1 MTMNK
6 IYRTLR
12 NLAMLSLPLA
22 LGAVMSS
29 CKSGDQD
36 FPDYGTTTVYFAN
49 QGYVR
54 TIELGDDPEIDLT
67 NDNNH
72 EFSINAA
79 MGGGYGNKHDITV
92 NYTVDASLI
101 QGKTFEDGS
110 DMVLLPE
117 NYYQLESSTITIPSG
132 KIQGG
137 VKVQLTDAFFA
148 DPLSKTR
155 HYVLPVSITGVQ
167 GADSILASKKYVICA
182 VKYVNPW
189 QANYLRRGVDVI
201 TNAAGKQTTNTR
213 HATYVEKDE
222 LVKIGT
228 YGLNTSTFSVSMT
241 DDNGKSYACKLLLT
255 FNNDECKISSL
266 TDGFTAE
273 GNGSFVLKGEK
284 KSFGGKDRNALYLK
298 YSVHSDALGKTI
310 ATTDTL
316 VMRDRGIAPEYFT
329 PKIK

>member
-1 MTMNK
+1 MNK
-6 IYRTLR
+6 IYKTLR
-12 NLAMLSLPLA
+12 NLVMLSLPLA

-29 CKSGDQD
+29 CESGDQN

-137 VKVQLTDAFFA
+137 VKVKLTDAFFA

-167 GADSILASKKYVICA
+167 GTDSILASKKYVICA

-201 TNAAGKQTTNTR
+201 TDAAGKQTTNTR

-228 YGLNTSTFSVSMT
+228 YGLNASSFNVSMT
-241 DDNGKSYACKLLLT
+241 DDSGKSYACKLLLT

-329 PKIK
+329 PKSK

>member
-1 MTMNK
+1 MNK
-6 IYRTLR
+6 IYKTLR
-12 NLAMLSLPLA
+12 NLAMLALPLTF
-22 LGAVMSS
+22 GAVMTS
-29 CKSGDQD
+29 CESGDQD

-49 QGYVR
+49 QSYVR
-54 TIELGDDPEIDLT
+54 TIELGDDPEVDLT

-72 EFSINAA
+72 EFSLNAA

-92 NYTVDASLI
+92 NFTVDASLI
-101 QGKTFEDGS
+101 QGKTFDDGS

-117 NYYQLESSTITIPSG
+117 NYYQLESNTITIPSG

-137 VKVQLTDAFFA
+137 VKVKLTDAFFA

-189 QANYLRRGVDVI
+189 QANYLRRGIDI
-201 TNAAGKQTTNTR
+201 TTDAEGKQTTNTR

-222 LVKIGT
+222 LVKVGT
-228 YGLNTSTFSVSMT
+228 YGLNASTFNVSMT
-241 DDNGKSYACKLLLT
+241 DANGKSYACQLLLT
-255 FNNDECKISSL
+255 FNDNECKISSL

-273 GNGSFVLKGEK
+273 GNGTFVLKGEK
-284 KSFGGKDRNALYLK
+284 QSFGGKDRNALYLK
-298 YSVHSDALGKTI
+298 YTIHSAALGKTI

-329 PKIK
+329 PKSK

>member
-1 MTMNK
+1 MNK

-29 CKSGDQD
+29 CESGDQD
-36 FPDYGTTTVYFAN
+36 FPDYGTITVYFAN

>member
-1 MTMNK
+1 MNK

-29 CKSGDQD
+29 CESGDQD

-110 DMVLLPE
+110 DIVLLPE

-137 VKVQLTDAFFA
+137 VKVKLTDAFFA

>member
-29 CKSGDQD
+29 CESGDQD
-36 FPDYGTTTVYFAN
+36 FPDYGTITVYFAN

>member
-29 CKSGDQD
+29 CESGDQD

-110 DMVLLPE
+110 DIVLLPE

-137 VKVQLTDAFFA
+137 VKVKLTDAFFA